1 MCWHDLCTAGV
12 APHHKPCLLST
23 KNHCQAS
30 VLLHTRCVRRHMWWP
45 FWKCDTL
52 LIKIFAHTR
61 FALVK
66 CDPAAP
72 DHPHSAATRGNPTH
86 SLTEQAWCLISWQMS
101 NDNRQWHP
109 CYDVF
114 FFWPDVQKQKRQ
126 HTNARCFTVLCTFE
140 INKLLK
146 ELVHIHVQLHA
157 WLQTARSF
165 RWPRHDYSANAIGK
179 KKPEQILCWHDKYN
193 TDVGI
198 FPPYFLPW
206 SDPWAVSKCRDIDS
220 KKIIFFKGPVSTNT
234 VAGCKR

>member
-1 MCWHDLCTAGV
+1 MICALPAWRPITSPVCWAPKITARLVYFCIHGV
-12 APHHKPCLLST
+12 CDGTCGGPSENVT
-23 KNHCQAS
+23 HC
-30 VLLHTRCVRRHMWWP
+30 
-45 FWKCDTL
+45 
-52 LIKIFAHTR
+52 LIKIFTHTR

-66 CDPAAP
+66 CDPTAP

-179 KKPEQILCWHDKYN
+179 K
-193 TDVGI
+193 
-198 FPPYFLPW
+198 
-206 SDPWAVSKCRDIDS
+206 PWANPLLIR
-220 KKIIFFKGPVSTNT
+220 
-234 VAGCKR
+234 